1 MTDVETVGEPKT
13 QNSKLKTLMGVCLV
27 LAAVFSGCGK
37 EGAPLP
43 PEIRVAERTADLTA
57 FQEGDESVL
66 RWSYPSMT
74 TAGQSLPDVEEIHVW
89 RAALPLGQ
97 EPPPPISAQDRQM
110 RRQLLE
116 SQGEILYRLGPD
128 EIAVVTRGPSIVV
141 RDDLQRWRT
150 TVEDPSAYVL
160 WYGVRTVCCR
170 NRESELSNVV
180 RLEPHAPPEP
190 PSDLTLEAGS
200 EGIDLRWTPAAGTTT
215 LVERSADG
223 GVWTAVT
230 AEAVEG
236 VSWRDESAPQ
246 GQAWSYRLRSV
257 IALPQ
262 GGRVVGRPSP
272 PARVDHPDTYP
283 PAAPSGVVCLP
294 EGRQVRVRWQ
304 AEPSAAVFSVSRRHG
319 DGSEVML
326 TEEHGSIEYIDTEA
340 PLGELIYLVT
350 ARDAAGNRSQ
360 SSTCTV
366 VMGAVP

>member
-1 MTDVETVGEPKT
+1 LCLLTV
-13 QNSKLKTLMGVCLV
+13 
-27 LAAVFSGCGK
+27 GCGK

-43 PEIRVAERTADLTA
+43 PVIRVAERTTDLTA
-57 FQEGDESVL
+57 YQEGDESVL
-66 RWSYPSMT
+66 QWSYPSMT
-74 TAGQSLPDVEEIHVW
+74 TAGQNLPEIEEIHVW

-116 SQGEILYRLGPD
+116 SLGEVLYRLGPD
-128 EIAVVTRGPSIVV
+128 EVAVVTRGPSIVV

-150 TVEDPSAYVL
+150 MIDDPTAYVL

-170 NRESELSNVV
+170 NRESELSNIV

-190 PSDLTLEAGS
+190 PFDLALEAGS

-223 GVWTAVT
+223 GVWSAVT

-236 VSWRDESAPQ
+236 VSWRDENAPQ

-257 IALPQ
+257 ITLPQ

-272 PARVDHPDTYP
+272 PRRVEHPDTYP
-283 PAAPSGVVCLP
+283 PDAPSGVVCLP

-304 AEPSAAVFSVSRRHG
+304 AVPSAVVYSVSRRHG
-319 DGSEVML
+319 GGSETVL
-326 TEEHGSIEYIDTEA
+326 TPEQSTVEFIDADA
-340 PLGELIYLVT
+340 PLGEVVYFVT

-360 SSTCTV
+360 RSSCAV